1 VRKCVAMNI
10 RSAIDSCDEQ
20 DFIYCLTDGF
30 EEMEQEDLDKAD
42 EKEALSNK
50 QPELFSGSY
59 IAPCLLTL
67 DVRHFA
73 TMLELDYQPIKQA
86 ISGVNSKIILD
97 GEQQATLILDNYQ
110 QLGRQPTAH
119 GNKIMFFSFPKFNK
133 SNKGEDN
140 YEMLVERQS
149 QELYEIVTNKNEV
162 YQWEVLTGRLL
173 SCTIDDNLH
182 LKKMKTSRNMPQH
195 FSSFSVGVVV
205 KDTDT
210 EVLEYEEKGF
220 EETPGAEDNTIFM
233 VTIDKRNEKMQ
244 KKLTMAEKTKM
255 RKAKLR
261 KLK

>member
-1 VRKCVAMNI
+1 V
-10 RSAIDSCDEQ
+10 
-20 DFIYCLTDGF
+20 
-30 EEMEQEDLDKAD
+30 
-42 EKEALSNK
+42 
-50 QPELFSGSY
+50 
-59 IAPCLLTL
+59 
-67 DVRHFA
+67 
-73 TMLELDYQPIKQA
+73 
-86 ISGVNSKIILD
+86 
-97 GEQQATLILDNYQ
+97 QQATLILDNYQ

-182 LKKMKTSRNMPQH
+182 LKKMKTSQNMPQH

-220 EETPGAEDNTIFM
+220 EETLGAEDNTIFM
-233 VTIDKRNEKMQ
+233 VTIDKQNEKMQ
-244 KKLTMAEKTKM
+244 KKLTMAEKTKTGKTKPDKSKPDQSKTA
-255 RKAKLR
+255 RANPDQCKPEKGKPDKTKPDILIGQRLDFDRHLAVRFLCDKDTSLALQFTGTPFHQEYLLARDSIAVAKS
-261 KLK
+261 KPANPPASTP